1 MPTTMAVGQAA
12 GTAAALACGGIG
24 GTRQVDAALLRDQ
37 LRRDGA
43 YLPA

>member
-1 MPTTMAVGQAA
+1 MAVGQAA
-12 GTAAALACGGIG
+12 GAAAALACAGNGGA
-24 GTRQVDAALLRDQ
+24 RQVDAAQLRER